1 MEIAVIGIAC
11 RYPGASSAAELFENV
26 LAGRRYFR
34 EVPPQRWALAD
45 YYDADRSRPDHTYC
59 KQAALL
65 EGFEFN
71 AGAFRIPQTTSR
83 ATDLAQ
89 WLALTVAKDALDD
102 ADVGEPPRTQ
112 TAVILGNTLTGETSR
127 ANLIRYRWPYAR
139 RVFAELLDALAIDG
153 AEREEI
159 MKRIEERYK
168 RPFPPVNEDNLAGG
182 LANTIAGR
190 ICNFFDFKGGGYTVD
205 GACSSSLLAIQ
216 EASIGLE
223 QGLCDLALAGG
234 VDMSLD
240 PFELVGFA
248 KVGALSDSDIR
259 VYDQRANGF
268 LPGEGCG
275 IVVLKRLGDALR
287 DRNRVYGVIRGV
299 GYSSDGRGGITAP
312 SVAGQS
318 LAVDRAYSMA
328 GYSFADVELIEGHGT
343 GTPVGDRTELQ
354 TFLEAKRRHGAVDG
368 HRCGIGSIKSIIG
381 HTKAAAGVAGF
392 IKATLSVYHRVL
404 PPTMGLG
411 IPNEIFTK
419 TPHIYPLMRGGVWR
433 SGGPLR
439 AAVSSAGFGG
449 INTHITVESP
459 PASSLT
465 SRRTIDA
472 GYLLQSHQNAE
483 LFLLAADDGSDLLE
497 QVNALAPVAK
507 RLCHAELGD
516 LAAHC
521 ARSVTTKPLRL
532 AVVADS
538 AASLHEKLLRVSW
551 ELSARSGASQL
562 DWSDPSAGIFLRR
575 SKRPPRV
582 AFMFPGQGAQNPDMT
597 RSLRDRFPFLVNHW
611 RTCDEALESSVAG
624 GISRVIFTDEAH
636 IDADEERARGAVLRA
651 TNIAQPA
658 IVAASMATAEVL
670 MYLGIDP
677 DVVMGHSLGEYT
689 ALWCAGA
696 LDKSELLRL
705 VALRGSAMMVTG
717 GGTNGGMLSIAADA
731 EKVRALIAEVGG
743 QLTIANYN
751 APTQIVVS
759 GASDALE
766 SLSQLCAVSE
776 IPTTR
781 LDVSGPFHSPMM
793 EGAQRRLREVLPA
806 QRWRDPQRL
815 VISTT
820 TGELLSGAEEILDV
834 LGKQIVSPVQ
844 FTRAMQTALAEGVD
858 MLIDVGPAPVLFGLA
873 RRELGER
880 TALAFTADVGSGGD
894 WTGWLQTV
902 GYAFVSGLPVLPTRL
917 FENRFLRAFKWPY
930 EPRFIVSPC
939 ELPVE
944 PLVLQ
949 HRSIELARVSPPA
962 EASQPAVAVAADID
976 ARSPAGLLGFMRQLI
991 MERFGYP
998 PELVQ
1003 PDARLADDLNLD
1015 SIKSAEI
1022 IAEAMA
1028 RVDVRSDPA
1037 LFGRLSL
1044 AEIASRLAAK
1054 SSASSPEQ
1062 EQPLVPGGASWVR
1075 TFAARLAE
1083 APLGEP
1089 VRETPSVGRIVVAAL
1104 PHDRG
1109 GSSVVEQLRGQGIA
1123 AQLWHQGESLE
1134 GNSEVAGCIVLL
1146 PHSQLTKPGS
1156 NSISGQQL
1164 FEVPD
1169 FLLDVVHEVCRHFP
1183 SRAAGNGASDGTPFL
1198 AVVMRTASLL
1208 GFGGLRD
1215 DLDTT
1220 AASAALVKS
1229 WFLEHPGFETRVLD
1243 MEIGAS
1249 APTIIERLFDELTCG
1264 NGYVEAAYTRS
1275 GRRHVVEYV
1284 PVSNALM
1291 SPAASEL
1298 TSGDV
1303 MVVTGGAKGIT
1314 AQCLQALAERVP
1326 FAVALLGTSPPPSA
1340 GESTNEISQTLQRLT
1355 ELSVQARYYQCDVTD
1370 SAAVRACMARVGRE
1384 LGVVRGIIHAAG
1396 INVPHKLA
1404 DVSRPAFRS
1413 VLEPKMLGLLNLLE
1427 ATDPGELRELVLF
1440 SSVIGASGMAGNA
1453 DYAYANAWMGLVLR
1467 WLAPRSPYLRARSFA
1482 FSIWDQVGM
1491 GARQG
1496 SVEVLRRMGIGAIP
1510 VAEGTRQF
1518 VELMHTRWRTTELLV
1533 TARAAGLA
1541 TLRFADRAPSIEL
1554 PLVREIRSLQPGV
1567 ELISEMQLSPQR
1579 DRYIRDHDYKGA
1591 LLFPAVVGME
1601 AMAQAA
1607 LRCVRLLMHAERP
1620 PVLENLRFIR
1630 PIVVPAEGRRVRMH
1644 VLAEDPQQ
1652 DGTLRVHVEI
1662 RSSLDGYSTASFS
1675 GDCVWRAADSPR
1687 KRIASPVWPEPLP
1700 IDPQRDLYGSLFF
1713 QGPMFQHVTALHDVS
1728 ATHCIAQVRVPPEPE
1743 PEDATGDPGRI
1754 LGMVSIR
1761 DCYLHAIQVCVPEFR
1776 ILPIGMESLETFG
1789 LEGPTAFIV
1798 ATERSR
1804 TAEEFTYDIDVVSPD
1819 GRVFEQLR
1827 GYRCRIVD
1835 AYEDRQTLERI
1846 ARIHAFA
1853 AERQLPRP
1861 ASNLR

>member
-1 MEIAVIGIAC
+1 MEIAVVGIAC

-34 EVPPQRWALAD
+34 EVPPERWALAD

-71 AGAFRIPQTTSR
+71 ASAFRIPQSTYR
-83 ATDLAQ
+83 ATDLSQ
-89 WLALTVAKDALDD
+89 WLALTVAKEALDD

-127 ANLIRYRWPYAR
+127 ANLVRYRWPYAR
-139 RVFAELLDALAIDG
+139 RVFVELLDSLAIDG

-159 MKRIEERYK
+159 LKRVEERYK
-168 RPFPPVNEDNLAGG
+168 KPFPPVNEDNLAGG

-248 KVGALSDSDIR
+248 KVGALSDNDIR
-259 VYDQRANGF
+259 VYDQRASGF

-275 IVVLKRLGDALR
+275 IVVLKRLRDALR
-287 DRNRVYGVIRGV
+287 DHNRIYSVIRGV

-312 SVAGQS
+312 SVTGQS

-328 GYSFADVELIEGHGT
+328 GYSFADVELVEGHGT

-354 TFLEAKRRHGAVDG
+354 TFLEAKRRHGALDS

-404 PPTMGLG
+404 PPTMGVG
-411 IPNEIFTK
+411 IPNELFAS
-419 TPHIYPLMRGGVWR
+419 TPHLYPLMRGGVWF
-433 SGGPLR
+433 SNAPLR

-459 PASSLT
+459 PSST
-465 SRRTIDA
+465 NSSRRTIDA
-472 GYLLQSHQNAE
+472 PYLLQSHQNAE
-483 LFLLAADDGSDLLE
+483 LFLLAADDGQDLLQ
-497 QVNALAPVAK
+497 QVNELAPVAK

-521 ARSVTTKPLRL
+521 ARTVATKPLRL

-551 ELSARSGASQL
+551 ELSARGGATQL
-562 DWSDPSAGIFLRR
+562 DWSDLAAGIFLRR
-575 SKRPPRV
+575 AKRPPRV

-597 RSLRDRFPFLVNHW
+597 RGMRDRFPFLVNHW
-611 RTCDEALESSVAG
+611 RTCDEALDATAPG
-624 GISRVIFTDEAH
+624 GIARVIFTEQAH
-636 IDADEERARGAVLRA
+636 IDAAEERGRSAALRA

-658 IVAASMATAEVL
+658 IVAASMANAEVL

-677 DVVMGHSLGEYT
+677 DIVMGHSLGEYT

-705 VALRGSAMMVTG
+705 VAMRGAAMMVAG
-717 GGTNGGMLSIAADA
+717 GANGGMLSVAADA
-731 EKVRALIAEVGG
+731 AKVSELIAEVGG
-743 QLTIANYN
+743 QITIANYN
-751 APTQIVVS
+751 AETQIVVS
-759 GASDALE
+759 GESESLE
-766 SLSQLCAVSE
+766 SLAQLCAISE

-793 EGAQRRLREVLPA
+793 ESAQRRLREVLPA
-806 QRWRDPQRL
+806 QRWRNPHRL
-815 VISTT
+815 IISTT
-820 TGELLSGAEEILDV
+820 TGDLLSDAEEIVDV
-834 LGKQIVSPVQ
+834 LSKQIVSPVQ
-844 FTRAMQTALAEGVD
+844 FQRAVQAALAEGVD

-880 TALAFTADVGSGGD
+880 TVLAFSADVGGGGD

-902 GYAFVSGLPVLPTRL
+902 GYAFVSGLPVVPTRL

-939 ELPVE
+939 ERPVE
-944 PLVLQ
+944 PLALQ

-962 EASQPAVAVAADID
+962 ETSPPTIAVAADVD

-991 MERFGYP
+991 MDRFGYP

-1003 PDARLADDLNLD
+1003 PDARLQDDLNLD
-1015 SIKSAEI
+1015 SIKSAEVI
-1022 IAEAMA
+1022 GEAMA
-1028 RVDVRSDPA
+1028 RVDVRADPA

-1054 SSASSPEQ
+1054 SAPATSEQ
-1062 EQPLVPGGASWVR
+1062 TKPITQREPSWVR
-1075 TFAARLAE
+1075 TFAARLGE
-1083 APLGEP
+1083 MPLGEP
-1089 VRETPSVGRIVVAAL
+1089 VREPPSAGRMVVAAL
-1104 PHDRG
+1104 PHDRAG
-1109 GSSVVEQLRGQGIA
+1109 RQVVEQLSGQGIA
-1123 AQLWHQGESLE
+1123 AELWHPGETLA
-1134 GNSEVAGCIVLL
+1134 GNDDVAGCIVLL
-1146 PHSQLTKPGS
+1146 PHSQLAKSDST
-1156 NSISGQQL
+1156 SISGREL

-1169 FLLDVVHEVCRHFP
+1169 FLLDVIQHVCRRFP
-1183 SRAAGNGASDGTPFL
+1183 SRAAIDGAPFL
-1198 AVVMRTASLL
+1198 AAVMRTGSLL
-1208 GFGGLRD
+1208 GLGGLRD

-1220 AASAALVKS
+1220 AASAAFVKS
-1229 WFLEHPGFETRVLD
+1229 WFLEYPGLEARVLD

-1249 APTIIERLFDELTCG
+1249 AATMIERLFDELACG
-1264 NGYVEAAYTRS
+1264 SGYIEAAYTRS

-1284 PVSNALM
+1284 PVANALM
-1291 SPAASEL
+1291 SPAAIEL
-1298 TSGDV
+1298 TGTDV

-1314 AQCLQALAERVP
+1314 AKCLQALVERAP
-1326 FAVALLGTSPPPSA
+1326 FAVALLGTSPPPSN
-1340 GESTNEISQTLQRLT
+1340 GDSENEISQTLQRLS
-1355 ELSVQARYYQCDVTD
+1355 ELSVQARYYQCDVTH
-1370 SAAVRACMARVGRE
+1370 AASVRECIARVQRE
-1384 LGVVRGIIHAAG
+1384 QGVVRGIVHAAG

-1404 DVSRPAFRS
+1404 NVSRQTFRS
-1413 VLEPKMLGLLNLLE
+1413 VLEPKMTGLLNLLE

-1467 WLAPRSPYLRARSFA
+1467 WLAPRRPYLRARSFA
-1482 FSIWDQVGM
+1482 FSVWDKLGM
-1491 GARQG
+1491 GARHG
-1496 SVEVLRRMGIGAIP
+1496 TVENLSRMGIDAIP

-1533 TARAAGLA
+1533 TARASGLS

-1554 PLVREIRSLQPGV
+1554 PFAREIRSLQPGV
-1567 ELISEMQLSPQR
+1567 ELVSEVALNPDR
-1579 DRYIRDHDYKGA
+1579 DVYIRDHDYQGA

-1607 LRCVRLLMHAERP
+1607 LRCVRLLMHVERP
-1620 PVLENLRFIR
+1620 PILENLRFVR
-1630 PIVVPAEGRRVRMH
+1630 PIVVPAEGRRIRVH
-1644 VLAEDPQQ
+1644 VLAEEPQQ
-1652 DGTLRVHVEI
+1652 DGTLRAHVEI
-1662 RSSLDGYSTASFS
+1662 RSSLDGFATASFS
-1675 GDCVWRAADSPR
+1675 GDCVWRAADSAR
-1687 KRIASPVWPEPLP
+1687 KRTASVWPEPLP

-1728 ATHCIAQVRVPPEPE
+1728 ATHCIAQVRVPSDSEGV
-1743 PEDATGDPGRI
+1743 ASDPGRV
-1754 LGMVSIR
+1754 LGMAAVR

-1789 LEGPTAFIV
+1789 LETFKSEASTAFIL

-1804 TAEEFTYDIDVVSPD
+1804 TKEEFTYDIDVVGPD
-1819 GRVFEQLR
+1819 GRIFEQLR

-1835 AYEDRQTLERI
+1835 AFEDRETLERI

-1861 ASNLR
+1861 ASNVR